1 MLRQTSPTRQ
11 NIFSELVV
19 AFNEWNVSIR
29 NHHLHHRR
37 AEPFI
42 IQVRLKRFQMHLNAF
57 QVRLTS
63 LPLHSLPLQRYDIPI
78 AVHEWSLIFSERNRQ
93 QLEKIIAC
101 LHG

>member
-11 NIFSELVV
+11 NIFSEPVV

-63 LPLHSLPLQRYDIPI
+63 LPLHRLRVRRYNIPI
-78 AVHEWSLIFSERNRQ
+78 AVHE
-93 QLEKIIAC
+93 
-101 LHG
+101 